1 MVVSFAEFKKQY
13 SLNTLMVI
21 GLDNMLNLFKNPK
34 FITQKLNRV
43 YSIPLYSI
51 VIYNI
56 YTIAIILKL
65 PF

>member
-34 FITQKLNRV
+34 FIAPK
-43 YSIPLYSI
+43 IE
-51 VIYNI
+51 
-56 YTIAIILKL
+56 
-65 PF
+65 